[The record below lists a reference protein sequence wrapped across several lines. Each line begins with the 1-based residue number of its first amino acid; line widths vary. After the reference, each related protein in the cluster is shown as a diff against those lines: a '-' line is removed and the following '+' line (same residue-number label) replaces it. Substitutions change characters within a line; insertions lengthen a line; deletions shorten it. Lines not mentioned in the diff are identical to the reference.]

1 LFGVWKNKGGIMNKL
16 DIAIEMS
23 NLTSKEIHEIVKFAK
38 ALRKF
43 SDVIGDEPEDD
54 IELIEEELKKGK

>member
-1 LFGVWKNKGGIMNKL
+1 MDKL
-16 DIAIEMS
+16 DIAMEMS

-38 ALRKF
+38 AFRKF

-54 IELIEEELKKGK
+54 IELIEEELEKGKKK

>member
-1 LFGVWKNKGGIMNKL
+1 MNKL

-54 IELIEEELKKGK
+54 IELIEEELEKGKSK